1 MPVTST
7 RTGPGFAQIRRDV
20 ERLRKSDVLVGI
32 PQDHAQRP
40 NSPIT
45 NASLMW
51 ILSRGSALRNLP
63 PRPVVEMGIEKAKDL
78 IAPQLAAGAK
88 AIIANKPLEAQRALG
103 RAGTIAANSVKRMFG
118 SLELAPNAPS
128 TIAKKGSSA
137 PMIQFGHL
145 RRAVVSVI
153 RGVGKEPVEGP
164 REG

>member
-63 PRPVVEMGIEKAKDL
+63 PRPVVEMGIEKA
-78 IAPQLAAGAK
+78 
-88 AIIANKPLEAQRALG
+88 IIANKPLEAQRALG

-153 RGVGKEPVEGP
+153 RVVGKEPVEGP

>member
-1 MPVTST
+1 MPVTAT
-7 RTGPGFAQIRRDV
+7 RTGPGMAQIRRDV
-20 ERLRKSDVLVGI
+20 ERLRKSDILVGI

-51 ILSRGSALRNLP
+51 ILSKGSALRNLP

-88 AIIANKPLEAQRALG
+88 ALLANKPLEAQRALG
-103 RAGTIAANSVKRMFG
+103 RAGTIAENSVKRMFG
-118 SLELAPNAPS
+118 SSELAPNAPS

-137 PMIQFGHL
+137 VLIDTSSL
-145 RRAVVSVI
+145 RRSVTHVI
-153 RGVGKEPVEGP
+153 RVVGKEPVEGP
-164 REG
+164 SE